1 MPFIK
6 KISSEAGILG
16 IWELLETVESLLEI
30 FCFSEKEQSEF
41 NKINIDKRRI
51 EYLSVRLL
59 LEKLLNFK
67 PDIIYNEQ
75 GKPRLTNYHQNISIS
90 HSSEVVTV
98 IVSEKT
104 IGIDAENSERNIG
117 KIAHRFLSIN
127 ELNYL
132 EKAKTP
138 QSAKIIYWSAKE
150 AIFKCSGLQVFRFNE
165 QINIQPFEIKEEGK
179 FYGTLKQNDNILSF
193 SLWYFF
199 YKNNVIVYCVEIP

>member
-75 GKPRLTNYHQNISIS
+75 GKPRLTNYHQNISYNCNKINHLPLNCEHIFS
-90 HSSEVVTV
+90 PL
-98 IVSEKT
+98 KT
-104 IGIDAENSERNIG
+104 
-117 KIAHRFLSIN
+117 
-127 ELNYL
+127 
-132 EKAKTP
+132 
-138 QSAKIIYWSAKE
+138 
-150 AIFKCSGLQVFRFNE
+150 
-165 QINIQPFEIKEEGK
+165 
-179 FYGTLKQNDNILSF
+179 
-193 SLWYFF
+193 
-199 YKNNVIVYCVEIP
+199 